1 MMRAY
6 MFDALVVSDYL
17 KQRALSGLIVV
28 AFIVMGTEGLAVVP
42 AVFISLYGIMGP
54 MSAFAYDENN
64 AWETT
69 RLTLPVSRGQV
80 VTARY
85 LMAVTFTVSA
95 FVFAMAIIGVLWVA
109 GQVLPL
115 PAGIAAM
122 LELDGDGL
130 VSIGL
135 SACVTAFMAAVV
147 TSVTLPLA
155 FKMGNTK
162 ATQYAPFI
170 ICALM
175 FVGAIAFANVVG
187 SGALAAMQGV
197 FDWLS
202 QPVNLALTASGV
214 LVLAAVLMAVSAGIA
229 RRFYA
234 TRDM

>member
-6 MFDALVVSDYL
+6 MFDLLVLSDYL
-17 KQRALSGLIVV
+17 KQRILSSLIVV
-28 AFIVMGTEGLAVVP
+28 GFIVMGTQGLAVVP

-69 RLTLPVSRGQV
+69 RLALPVSRGAV

-85 LMAVTFTVSA
+85 LMAVTFTVGA
-95 FVFAMAIIGVLWVA
+95 FILAMAIIGVLWVA
-109 GQVLPL
+109 GQVLAL

-135 SACVTAFMAAVV
+135 SACFTAFMAAIV

-162 ATQYAPFI
+162 ATQYAPFV

-175 FVGAIAFANVVG
+175 FAGAIVFANVVG
-187 SGALAAMQGV
+187 SGVLTDMQGV
-197 FDWLS
+197 FEWMA
-202 QPVNLALTASGV
+202 QPVNLMLTAGGA
-214 LVLAAVLMAVSAGIA
+214 LVVAAALMVVSAGVA
-229 RRFYA
+229 RRIYA
-234 TRDM
+234 NRDL

>member
-6 MFDALVVSDYL
+6 MFDLLVLSDYL
-17 KQRALSGLIVV
+17 KQRILSSLIVV
-28 AFIVMGTEGLAVVP
+28 GFVVMGTQGLAVVT

-69 RLTLPVSRGQV
+69 RLALPVSRGEV

-85 LMAVTFTVSA
+85 LMAVTFTVGA
-95 FVFAMAIIGVLWVA
+95 FILAMAIVGVLWVA

-115 PAGIAAM
+115 PADIAAVF
-122 LELDGDGL
+122 ELDGDDL
-130 VSIGL
+130 LSIVF
-135 SACVTAFMAAVV
+135 SAGATACMAAIV

-162 ATQYAPFI
+162 ATQYAPFV

-175 FVGAIAFANVVG
+175 FAGAIVFANVAG
-187 SGALAAMQGV
+187 SGVLADMQGV
-197 FDWLS
+197 FEWMT
-202 QPVNLALTASGV
+202 QPVNLMLTAGGA
-214 LVLAAVLMAVSAGIA
+214 LVVAAALMAVSAGVA
-229 RRFYA
+229 RRIYA
-234 TRDM
+234 NRDL

>member
-6 MFDALVVSDYL
+6 MFDLLVLSDYL
-17 KQRALSGLIVV
+17 KQRILSSLIVV
-28 AFIVMGTEGLAVVP
+28 GFIVMGTQGLAVVP

-69 RLTLPVSRGQV
+69 RLALPVSRGAV

-85 LMAVTFTVSA
+85 LMAVTFTVGA
-95 FVFAMAIIGVLWVA
+95 FFLAMAIVGVLWVA

-115 PAGIAAM
+115 PAGVAAM

-135 SACVTAFMAAVV
+135 SACVAAFMAAIV

-175 FVGAIAFANVVG
+175 FVGAIVFAKVAG
-187 SGALAAMQGV
+187 SGALGDMQGA
-197 FDWLS
+197 FEWMA
-202 QPVNLALTASGV
+202 QPVNLMLTVGGALV
-214 LVLAAVLMAVSAGIA
+214 VAAALMAVSAGVA
-229 RRFYA
+229 RRIYA
-234 TRDM
+234 NRDL